1 MSPIR
6 VDAFAKCVVDGA
18 WSKSVVTNFGCD
30 VGLYQNTAIWAGSN
44 RPYHWIIDG
53 DDAIRICIKGR
64 MGGTSTYDILSTST
78 YPLDTI
84 PYMKFDTRASIAAG
98 YMPDSFMVT
107 IGIRYGTGGDA
118 YPTYFDLNLSV
129 GAYLSINA
137 TSNRYIHILMD
148 KPIYLANIPP
158 AINISGILIYA
169 GLSTQILTYDI
180 LHSPIACGSDLMD
193 FSEVSSVFDSISN
206 PTRVLIPSIITDTYG
221 IPSFAALVGLK
232 SISSS
237 IKEYYILLNS
247 TIPTKLYS
255 NQGIRYTDLQNQITS
270 ITTRAPARVGH
281 TITWNSN
288 GGQYQS
294 ETTSKCIPG
303 MTIGSGLDGFMPY
316 ACKNGYYF
324 TGWYTD
330 PTGGTQISSS
340 TVPEGNVTYYAH
352 YSDTSLAARHNITC
366 DISGHVYKEQ
376 DIAAHRS

>member
-18 WSKSVVTNFGCD
+18 WSKSVVTDFRCS
-30 VGLYQNTAIWAGSN
+30 VGLYQNTAIWEGGN
-44 RPYHWIIDG
+44 RPDHWIIDG

-98 YMPDSFMVT
+98 YIPDSFMVT
-107 IGIRYGTGGDA
+107 IGIRYGTGSDA
-118 YPTYFDLNLSV
+118 YPKYFDLNLSV
-129 GAYLSINA
+129 GAYLSINMS
-137 TSNRYIHILMD
+137 SNRYIHILMD
-148 KPIYLANIPP
+148 EPIYRASVPP
-158 AINISGILIYA
+158 AINISGIRIYA
-169 GLSTQILTYDI
+169 GLSTLNLTYDN

-206 PTRVLIPSIITDTYG
+206 PTQVLIPSIITDAYG

-232 SISSS
+232 GGSGS

-247 TIPTKLYS
+247 AIPTKLYS

-270 ITTRAPARVGH
+270 IIIRFPAQEGH
-281 TITWNSN
+281 TIIWNSN

-294 ETTSKCIPG
+294 ETTSKCMPG
-303 MTIGSGLDGFMPY
+303 MTIGSGLGRFMPY

-330 PTGGTQISSS
+330 PTGGTQISRS
-340 TVPEGNVTYYAH
+340 TIPEGDVTYYAH
-352 YSDTSLAARHNITC
+352 YSNTILAAGHNITC